1 MRNRRS
7 RNNQQGFTL
16 LEVMVVIVIIGLMAT
31 LVIPNIM
38 GSKERANKQKTKAD
52 INVLENALEM
62 YHIDH
67 NNYPSNDKGLNA
79 LTTEGGQGGDNSI
92 SGGYIHSLPKD
103 PWGNNYQYANPG
115 VHKDVDIYSSGPDG
129 KPGTQDDIGNWSK

>member
-1 MRNRRS
+1 MIKKRS
-7 RNNQQGFTL
+7 HSNQQGFTL

-38 GSKERANKQKTKAD
+38 GSKERANKQKARAD

-62 YHIDH
+62 YRIDH

-79 LTTEGGQGGDNSI
+79 LTAEGDQGDDNSI
-92 SGGYIHSLPKD
+92 SGGYIHNLPKD
-103 PWGNNYQYANPG
+103 PWGNNYHYANPG
-115 VHKDVDIYSSGPDG
+115 QHKDVDIYSSGADG
-129 KPGTQDDIGNWSK
+129 KPGTDDDIGNWSK